1 MRHILLATHGTPG
14 AQKAED
20 LALEWA
26 GRFGARLTVL
36 SVINEDWK
44 HMTGDDW
51 LNTSTSRNRFAEYVE
66 GEIESEIQA
75 LWNRLKTK
83 LEGADPAFVRRV
95 GVPENVLCEV
105 AAEIDADLI
114 VMGAYQKK
122 QAPGW
127 RARFDNK
134 RLHPQ
139 LPCPVVV
146 AP

>member
-20 LALEWA
+20 LAEEWA
-26 GRFGARLTVL
+26 RRFGARLTVL
-36 SVINEDWK
+36 SIVNEDWK

-51 LNTSTSRNRFAEYVE
+51 LNTSTARNLFAEYVE
-66 GEIESEIQA
+66 GEIGSEITA
-75 LWNRLKTK
+75 LWSRLEEK
-83 LEGADPAFVRRV
+83 LKGLDTSWVRRV
-95 GVPENVLCEV
+95 GVPEDVLCAV
-105 AAEIDADLI
+105 ASEIGADII
-114 VMGAYQKK
+114 VMGTWQKR

-127 RARFDNK
+127 RARFENK
-134 RLHPQ
+134 KLHPQ

>member
-20 LALEWA
+20 LALDWA
-26 GRFGARLTVL
+26 KHFGARLSVL

-51 LNTSTSRNRFAEYVE
+51 LNTSTARNLFAEYVE

-75 LWNRLKTK
+75 LWTRLKQK
-83 LEGADPAFVRRV
+83 FAGLEPGFLRRV
-95 GVPENVLCEV
+95 GRPENVLCEV
-105 AAEIDADLI
+105 AREIDADI
-114 VMGAYQKK
+114 IIMGTYQKK

-127 RARFDNK
+127 RARFENK
-134 RLHPQ
+134 ILHPQ